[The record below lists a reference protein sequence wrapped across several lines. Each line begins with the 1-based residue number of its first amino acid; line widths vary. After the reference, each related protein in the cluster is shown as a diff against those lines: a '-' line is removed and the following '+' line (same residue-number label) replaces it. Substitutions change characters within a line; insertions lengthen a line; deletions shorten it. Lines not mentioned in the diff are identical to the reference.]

1 MTHKT
6 IISTANAPK
15 AIGPYSQAVTANGF
29 VYASG
34 QIPVD
39 PSSGQL
45 VADEIQTQTR
55 QSLENVKAVLEAAGS
70 ELALVVKATVFLKD
84 MADFAAMNTIYA
96 EYFPQNPPARST
108 VQVARLPLDA
118 RVEIEVVA
126 LVKS

>member
-1 MTHKT
+1 MTDKT
-6 IISTANAPK
+6 IISTPNAPK
-15 AIGPYSQAVTANGF
+15 AIGPYSQAVTAHGF

-70 ELALVVKATVFLKD
+70 ELSLVLKATVFLKD
-84 MADFAAMNTIYA
+84 MGDFAAMNAIYA

-108 VQVARLPLDA
+108 VQVAKLPLDA

-126 LVKS
+126 LLKS